1 MPDRS
6 IYTNEAALK
15 EGNVIALSIADS
27 GAAPTPLVGKI
38 RLFDETLIPD
48 GTTTLAQ
55 LEAAETGMSGYP
67 AGGYDV
73 DDMLPAQMVSGGGV
87 VITTPTVP
95 INFTAPTGGVL
106 GGGWLEDHEGDVRQ
120 VYIFDPPR
128 SVQSVGEGFLLIRQ
142 MGYGR
147 NP

>member
-15 EGNVIALSIADS
+15 EGNVVALSIANSEAD
-27 GAAPTPLVGKI
+27 PDPLVGKI
-38 RLFDETLIPD
+38 RLFNSTLTPD
-48 GTTTLAQ
+48 STTTKEQ
-55 LEAAETGMSGYP
+55 MVEAETELGGYP

-73 DDMLPAQMVSGGGV
+73 DDMVAAQMVSGGGV
-87 VITTPTVP
+87 VITTPTV
-95 INFTAPTGGVL
+95 NVAYTVAPGEAL

-128 SVQSVGEGFLLIRQ
+128 SVQNAGDGFLIIRQ
-142 MGYGR
+142 MGFGR